1 MSNELCRMQL
11 FLLIQLST
19 LMFPVYPGFGSFF
32 MYLELCFL
40 VGIQNAKHILFV
52 FCLLLIEV

>member
-32 MYLELCFL
+32 MYMELCFL
-40 VGIQNAKHILFV
+40 VGIQNANI
-52 FCLLLIEV
+52 FCLYFASF